1 METNDLLLNIDTV
14 GMDDSKEDFHHNR
27 YEPTSYEVLD
37 KLIESEMISK
47 ENILIDYGCG
57 KGRVALYLNY
67 KIGCKTIGIDF
78 NKDLIDIANHNKEY
92 LKSNVMFYCIN
103 AENYHITNEDCFY
116 FFNPFS
122 EEILRRVMNQIIL
135 SLYDYP
141 RKVKLFF
148 YYPDDDFI
156 PYLMGMDEF
165 ICVDEI
171 DCMDLFE
178 NEDIRERILIF
189 ENFYE

>member
-1 METNDLLLNIDTV
+1 MNDLLLNIDTT
-14 GMDDSKEDFHHNR
+14 GIDESKEDYHHNR
-27 YEPTSYEVLD
+27 YEPTPYTVLD
-37 KLIESEMISK
+37 RLIESEYISR
-47 ENILIDYGCG
+47 EDILIDYGCG

-67 KIGCKTIGIDF
+67 KIGCKTIGIDY
-78 NKDLIDIANHNKEY
+78 NETLIEIANQNKMN
-92 LKSNVMFYCIN
+92 LNSNVLFYSMN
-103 AENYHITNEDCFY
+103 AENYKITNEDCFY

-122 EEILRRVMNQIIL
+122 DKILRRVMNKIIN

-148 YYPDDDFI
+148 YYPDDEYI
-156 PYLMGMDEF
+156 PYLMNLDDF

-171 DCMDLFE
+171 DCMDLYE
-178 NEDIRERILIF
+178 NKDIRERILVF